1 MSKPIPAKSE
11 PITPRLPD
19 PAFEDPRHN
28 LRLYQGDCLEIL
40 AAIPA
45 NSVDLIFADPPY
57 FLSNGGITCHAG
69 KMVSVHKGDWDKS
82 RSADA
87 NHEFNRDWLAAAQRV
102 LKPNGSIWVSGTA
115 HVIHSV
121 GFAMQQ
127 LGFKLLNDIS
137 WVKPNPPP
145 NLSCRYFTHAT
156 ETLIWAAKDKTS
168 RHTFNYKLMK
178 ETNRGKQMKSVWEI
192 RPPESWEKKFGKHPT
207 QKPVALLERILLAST
222 NEGDLVL
229 DPFAG
234 SSTTLIAAF
243 RLRRQA
249 VGCELTAEFLTLSL
263 RRLCSNL
270 VHAEISVTTL
280 HFSVDPPTNSMDRS
294 KCAHVANQLG
304 SCSGRSS
311 DRSAILRSARG
322 PSRAGVRPGAQSFG
336 QLKKLVIPSLPAEA
350 GKAEGPAFS
359 SFAVDVRSGPGPSRA
374 SRFSSGHGFSR
385 AVRHGQSERLQPL
398 RASLFDEMSPQPQ
411 LVQQERRFYFVGR
424 TKREILFT
432 ALADSLEEARQKF
445 RNAGQP
451 ESDALFIIKTETESY
466 LT

>member
-1 MSKPIPAKSE
+1 MSKPIPNSPNGNA
-11 PITPRLPD
+11 TTAHLPA
-19 PAFEDPRHN
+19 PAFDDPKHH

-40 AAIPA
+40 AAIPE
-45 NSVDLIFADPPY
+45 NSVDLVFADPPY

-82 RSADA
+82 RGPDA
-87 NHEFNRDWLAAAQRV
+87 NHEFNRAWLAAAQRV

-156 ETLIWAAKDKTS
+156 ETIIWASKDKKS

-192 RPPESWEKKFGKHPT
+192 RPPESWEKHLGKHPA

-234 SSTTLIAAF
+234 SSTTLLAAL
-243 RLRRQA
+243 RLRRNA
-249 VGCELTAEFLTLSL
+249 AGCELSAEFLTLSL

-270 VHAEISVTTL
+270 VQLEISVACL
-280 HFSVDPPTNSMDRS
+280 HFSVDPCRDPMDR
-294 KCAHVANQLG
+294 
-304 SCSGRSS
+304 SCSGR
-311 DRSAILRSARG
+311 ASAR
-322 PSRAGVRPGAQSFG
+322 
-336 QLKKLVIPSLPAEA
+336 L
-350 GKAEGPAFS
+350 
-359 SFAVDVRSGPGPSRA
+359 A
-374 SRFSSGHGFSR
+374 S
-385 AVRHGQSERLQPL
+385 ASER
-398 RASLFDEMSPQPQ
+398 SCMSPQLQ
-411 LVQQERRFYFVGR
+411 LVQQERRFYFIGR

-432 ALADSLEEARQKF
+432 VLADSIDEARQKF
-445 RNAGQP
+445 RNAGNSD
-451 ESDALFIIKTETESY
+451 SDALFIIKTETEIY
-466 LT
+466 LA